1 MWASRRLNRPLA
13 PPDWLSVNVT
23 LRCNLSCVMCTTCY
37 DTPELSTQEL
47 LDLVDQAA
55 SWGVRVFNP
64 LGGEPFV
71 RQDLEDVLAH
81 AARRDL
87 FTTLTTNGTLI
98 SAARAARLA
107 KIPAEKLHVNVSIDG
122 LRATHDGVR
131 GKGAFERMLA
141 GYRRLREAD
150 AAAGNP
156 TRKICANAILH
167 ANNVDEYLA
176 LADFLAAEGFSGLQV
191 LHLFRNRDDD
201 TVGGMWFSANDA
213 PKLEA
218 VCRALAEHPF
228 VLNRDALPLVP
239 RYYREGVGPLE
250 APCWAGFKELYVNAD
265 GSAIMCD
272 GKLDFL
278 AGRFGSVRERTL
290 RELWASP
297 ELAARREVVKTC
309 TTPCIQSCYLRKES
323 DSGVVIAKG
332 LVANAA
338 RPARARAARVLP
350 ARTVDG
356 TLTLELSDVPDDPM
370 HARTRALFAGSPIT
384 LADLHADPDRFAE
397 ARDRRYLDFG
407 RGFMGADLVAH
418 VRDALR
424 EARLRFRAVS
434 LSWRGEPL
442 LHPEL
447 PRIAEAVAGISE
459 HVELATTGALLRR
472 EIAPALADWKVHLV
486 GVPERYADRILREA
500 RIFGATL
507 GPPPMLV
514 LRPAISWDG
523 HLTASVADVAL
534 ARRVGDVL
542 KEPLGAIWARVPA
555 E

>member
-1 MWASRRLNRPLA
+1 MWASRKLNRPLA

-37 DTPELSTQEL
+37 DAPELSTREL

-55 SWGVRVFNP
+55 SWGVKVFNP

-98 SAARAARLA
+98 SAARAARVA

-131 GKGAFERMLA
+131 GKGAFDRTIA

-167 ANNVDEYLA
+167 AKNVDEYLE
-176 LADFLAAEGFSGLQV
+176 LAAFLAAEGFSGLQV
-191 LHLFRNRDDD
+191 LHLFRNREDD
-201 TVGGMWFSANDA
+201 TVGGMWFAAEDL
-213 PKLEA
+213 PKLEE
-218 VCRALAEHPF
+218 VCRALGEHPL

-278 AGRFGSVRERTL
+278 GGRFGSVRERTL
-290 RELWASP
+290 RELWASD
-297 ELAARREVVKTC
+297 ELKARREVVKTC
-309 TTPCIQSCYLRKES
+309 TTPCIQSCYLRKDS
-323 DSGVVIAKG
+323 DSGLAIAKG
-332 LVANAA
+332 LAANAT
-338 RPARARAARVLP
+338 RPARARLARALP

-356 TLTLELSDVPDDPM
+356 TLALELSDVPDDATHP
-370 HARTRALFAGSPIT
+370 RTRALFAGSPLS
-384 LADLHADPDRFAE
+384 LAELHADPDRFAE

-407 RGFMGADLVAH
+407 RGFMGAELVAH

-424 EARLRFRAVS
+424 EARLRFRTVS
-434 LSWRGEPL
+434 LSWRGDPL

-447 PRIAEAVAGISE
+447 ARVADALGDVAE
-459 HVELATTGALLRR
+459 HVELTTSGALIRAEVADVLRGWR
-472 EIAPALADWKVHLV
+472 VHVVGAPDA
-486 GVPERYADRILREA
+486 RILA
-500 RIFGATL
+500 RARSVGAIV
-507 GPPPMLV
+507 GPPPIPR

-542 KEPLGAIWARVPA
+542 KEPFGAIWARVPTA
-555 E
+555 